1 MGGVISLNGASA
13 MKNDG
18 KDYEQFVALL
28 QQALL
33 NAEII
38 TEQKN
43 IKIELNKKIVDS
55 CGVEREF
62 DLYWEYELAGITYKT
77 VIECKDYNSRIPLE
91 KIDALIGKIRDVPD
105 LKAVFATKKG
115 YQSGARTKAEHNRI
129 DLLVVREQNDS
140 DWQNVDGTPFIKT
153 VHINRLLQMP
163 ASITGFEPLLDAE
176 WAKEN
181 IDADLSKPISMSGL
195 NNEIFIENHDSG
207 ESYSLHEL
215 ASRLA
220 PLDTEDFGSF
230 TKEERFDEGWIA
242 GSGFKYKIKGY
253 NVTYTLSQPDEKP
266 MIIDFSKELVGVI
279 EYLQKGTKKSI
290 FKKGVIKENLLP
302 SEI

>member
-1 MGGVISLNGASA
+1 

-33 NAEII
+33 DAESI

-43 IKIELNKKIVDS
+43 IKVELNKKILDS

-91 KIDALIGKIRDVPD
+91 KIDALIGKTRDIPD

-115 YQSGARTKAEHNRI
+115 YQSGAKAKAEHNRI

-140 DWQNVDGTPFIKT
+140 DWQDIDGTPFIKT
-153 VHINRLLQMP
+153 IHINMVLRMP
-163 ASITGFEPLLDAE
+163 ASITGFEPLLDAD
-176 WAKEN
+176 WAQEN
-181 IDADLSKPISMSGL
+181 IEADLSQPISMSGL
-195 NNEIFIENHDSG
+195 NNEIFIEDQDA
-207 ESYSLHEL
+207 EEKYSLQEL

-220 PLDTEDFGSF
+220 PMEVEEFGSF
-230 TKEERFDEGWIA
+230 TKEERFDKGWIA
-242 GSGFKYKIKGY
+242 GPDFRYKIKGY
-253 NVTYTLSQPDEKP
+253 NVAYTLSQPYKEP